1 MSLIRVNQVSSLPC
15 CDVFNLSALILASCL
30 STSTCPSL
38 FLFPLLSQ
46 CLYHHFLLSSWLLS
60 VSLSLFLY
68 GLFLFPCLS
77 SSLTLC
83 HCVFFCLSPSVSFSP
98 LFSCFLLPT
107 CWLPQSSTA
116 RTVISPAHSP
126 CCATPPTLPSYPH
139 HPLHLGAEDLGHPER
154 KKFFPG
160 SLYLK
165 KVLRTGSRDQDSN
178 LRLATYLLSI
188 GLSFP
193 ICKIEAREDGK
204 CPFPDGCSQ
213 IS

>member
-1 MSLIRVNQVSSLPC
+1 MSCVLLPITTWTLPSTSPKSPTLVAVLLLMSLIRVNQVSSLPC

-83 HCVFFCLSPSVSFSP
+83 HCVFLSISFCLFFPSF
-98 LFSCFLLPT
+98 FLLPPPN
-107 CWLPQSSTA
+107 LLAAP
-116 RTVISPAHSP
+116 VINRQNGNF
-126 CCATPPTLPSYPH
+126 PS
-139 HPLHLGAEDLGHPER
+139 
-154 KKFFPG
+154 
-160 SLYLK
+160 
-165 KVLRTGSRDQDSN
+165 
-178 LRLATYLLSI
+178 
-188 GLSFP
+188 
-193 ICKIEAREDGK
+193 
-204 CPFPDGCSQ
+204 PFPLLCYSANPPFLPPSPPSPGG
-213 IS
+213 